1 MITDEILTNKGYK
14 KFKPSPWQHES
25 ITDLFQKCFKDKHG
39 KKYFITVNKWKSWI
53 HPHTGEEFPPAYEI
67 TVQFTFNEN
76 PVDMNFFHWD
86 HLDQAEEK
94 IEEIWKKCGFDYYE
108 TFDEERRVS
117 RASFMGN

>member
-1 MITDEILTNKGYK
+1 
-14 KFKPSPWQHES
+14 
-25 ITDLFQKCFKDKHG
+25 
-39 KKYFITVNKWKSWI
+39 
-53 HPHTGEEFPPAYEI
+53 
-67 TVQFTFNEN
+67 
-76 PVDMNFFHWD
+76 MNFFHWD